1 MAHRFA
7 WGDPLEPGDAV
18 RTFELTAAQF
28 NDLHGTVV
36 ASEMDG
42 RVLIELVL
50 TDGSKTLKKL
60 KPANL
65 LLVYD
70 CARCGAQD
78 VQLRCPRCKITG
90 KVACAPGGPAT
101 PPRS

>member
-50 TDGSKTLKKL
+50 TDGSKRLTRL

-78 VQLRCPRCKITG
+78 VQLRCPRCKVAG
-90 KVACAPGGPAT
+90 KEGPQWR
-101 PPRS
+101 P